1 MVDVASI
8 ELSGWN
14 QLTSRMLRGSTSKQ
28 HQDQRLE
35 KDSEATF
42 FTTGVATV
50 KSLDCDVIE
59 GRAIS
64 LESVKGTPT

>member
-1 MVDVASI
+1 
-8 ELSGWN
+8 
-14 QLTSRMLRGSTSKQ
+14 MLRGLTTKQ

-59 GRAIS
+59 DRANS
-64 LESVKGTPT
+64 KESVQGTPT